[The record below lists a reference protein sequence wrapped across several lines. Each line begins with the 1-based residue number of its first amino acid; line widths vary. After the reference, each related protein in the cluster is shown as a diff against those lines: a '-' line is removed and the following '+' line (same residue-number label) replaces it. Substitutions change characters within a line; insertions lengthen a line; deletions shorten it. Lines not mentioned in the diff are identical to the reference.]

1 MLQYKVDEDEE
12 RHNPA
17 EESTTFCPLL
27 PGQRLN
33 VLDVPH
39 EGHHRTTSDTT
50 STFTRN
56 PQDRYL
62 TPVPPKSLKPLPSP
76 PVHAGAESYPMPM
89 PSPWTPRSAT
99 LAPSEGLRAP
109 YVPRH
114 ARSASASPY
123 LPSTPLFPD
132 FKLLKDKLA
141 SKRAASRNRCGSK
154 NRALDISSPVLV
166 SGGEDL
172 NLIPLS
178 EYRPSI
184 EAIREAETVKKVR
197 PVPTIR
203 REFSPL
209 ASHPVDPDRDSLF
222 APARAELPTISERRT
237 RRRSQ
242 SPSTLVTSEFKVE
255 QHRNRANSAD
265 TRRTRHYLFSNDPW
279 LSSPKQ
285 YEFPVQDRVVEDDT
299 PSAPTLSR
307 PSVSLGAPTS
317 DERPTSRHDN
327 RGRSG
332 LQQLPLDKEL
342 PPLPRYLIPAP
353 LYACNSPTTDPSA
366 VQEPVEELEE
376 EEDEERL
383 DRLSIQFSMKA
394 RSHFSTWTNESM
406 TYSPSA
412 SDDEDD
418 EEEGPIHSP
427 TFSSFTS
434 NDSDIETPQGG
445 LLIRYSY
452 AEQEHANP
460 SDTPSVPEMQNMIPD
475 TDTDDHEADSDSH
488 TPNLSSTPPQLSELR
503 ISTFGSDLFSP
514 ALNTGFSDTSSSSRR
529 RQAACY
535 GLQSFQYSLPAD
547 ETLSKNSLAETAGL
561 QQSFGVERS
570 SNMSQANALMEDFA
584 FLGDAVI

>member
-1 MLQYKVDEDEE
+1 VLQYKVDEDEE

-39 EGHHRTTSDTT
+39 EGHNRTTSDTT

-62 TPVPPKSLKPLPSP
+62 TPVPPKSLKPLPST
-76 PVHAGAESYPMPM
+76 PVHASAESYPMPM

-99 LAPSEGLRAP
+99 LAPTDGLLNP
-109 YVPRH
+109 HVPRH

-141 SKRAASRNRCGSK
+141 SKRAASRNRCGSR
-154 NRALDISSPVLV
+154 NRAMDISSPVLV

-172 NLIPLS
+172 NLVPLS

-184 EAIREAETVKKVR
+184 EAIRETEAVRSVR
-197 PVPTIR
+197 PIPRLR

-209 ASHPVDPDRDSLF
+209 ASHPVDPARDSLF
-222 APARAELPTISERRT
+222 APAPAGLPTVAERRT

-242 SPSTLVTSEFKVE
+242 SPSTLVTSEFRVG
-255 QHRNRANSAD
+255 QNRNRSNSAD

-279 LSSPKQ
+279 LTSPK
-285 YEFPVQDRVVEDDT
+285 EHGFKVQARVVEDDT
-299 PSAPTLSR
+299 PSAPILSR
-307 PSVSLGAPTS
+307 PSFSLGAPTS
-317 DERPTSRHDN
+317 DERPTSRHGN
-327 RGRSG
+327 RGR
-332 LQQLPLDKEL
+332 LDAQQLPLDKEL
-342 PPLPRYLIPAP
+342 PPLPRYLVPAP
-353 LYACNSPTTDPSA
+353 LYACNSPITNPPA
-366 VQEPVEELEE
+366 EEEPVEFE
-376 EEDEERL
+376 EEDDEECL

-406 TYSPSA
+406 VYSPPA
-412 SDDEDD
+412 SDD
-418 EEEGPIHSP
+418 EEEGPISSP

-452 AEQEHANP
+452 VEQEHTDP
-460 SDTPSVPEMQNMIPD
+460 SNTLSVPEMQNMIPD
-475 TDTDDHEADSDSH
+475 TDDHEADSDSQH
-488 TPNLSSTPPQLSELR
+488 PHLSSTPPQLSELR

-514 ALNTGFSDTSSSSRR
+514 ALNTGFSDTSSCRSSRR
-529 RQAACY
+529 QVACF
-535 GLQSFQYSLPAD
+535 GLQTFQYSLPAD
-547 ETLSKNSLAETAGL
+547 ETLSKNSVAETTSI
-561 QQSFGVERS
+561 QQSLDVERS
-570 SNMSQANALMEDFA
+570 SNLSQVNANALMEDFA
-584 FLGDAVI
+584 FLSDAVI